1 MSDTELASEAT
12 ETAVPEVRV
21 GLTDRVIY
29 RNRDGRE
36 MAAIVAATPDT
47 TVASA
52 PGTVTLWVLSPRSGA
67 YLKNDV
73 AEGEGPGTYTVL

>member
-1 MSDTELASEAT
+1 MSESTGLVT
-12 ETAVPEVRV
+12 ETAVPEVTV
-21 GLTDRVIY
+21 PLGETVIY

-67 YLKNDV
+67 YVKKDV
-73 AEGEGPGTYTVL
+73 PEGDGPTTWSAR